1 MNSARER
8 GVRGGAQIGRP
19 ALPSCRRV
27 RILCERDPL
36 WQCPCPALSAPRCAL
51 PPRFC
56 KILQRWGRVCPRP
69 SPSLGCAFYLFIYL
83 FSTQVRH
90 RYQKRHSL
98 RRTFRRRR
106 RPHGGG
112 HDRGDSRIR
121 EHRSPRRKDHP
132 HHPNPHGDPLAA
144 CPASGHCATHPRALD
159 RAPRQE
165 HIASP
170 PPDPRRRAESFPPSP
185 APSTPPCPAT
195 SWRQPIAPAL
205 RRNIP
210 APVPA

>member
-1 MNSARER
+1 MPR
-8 GVRGGAQIGRP
+8 GVAVASIAR
-19 ALPSCRRV
+19 LPSSTDDPSGSTADRHVLGDLRGESQKPGNLKF
-27 RILCERDPL
+27 ILREKNSTKRT
-36 WQCPCPALSAPRCAL
+36 LS
-51 PPRFC
+51 
-56 KILQRWGRVCPRP
+56 Q
-69 SPSLGCAFYLFIYL
+69 
-83 FSTQVRH
+83 STQVRH

-121 EHRSPRRKDHP
+121 EHRSARRKDHP
-132 HHPNPHGDPLAA
+132 HHPNPPGDPLAA